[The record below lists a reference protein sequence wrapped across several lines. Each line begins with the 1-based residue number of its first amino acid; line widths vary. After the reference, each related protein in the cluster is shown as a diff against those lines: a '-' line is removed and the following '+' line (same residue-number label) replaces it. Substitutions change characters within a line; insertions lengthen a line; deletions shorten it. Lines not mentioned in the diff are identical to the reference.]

1 MKINS
6 LKTFVQLIDTGSY
19 SITADRIG
27 LTQPAVSM
35 QIKKLEDN
43 FATDL
48 IIKEEGALIL
58 TPAGKAVYG
67 YSKDILDKWEKL
79 VFEVENKKHKYYK
92 NIAIGAS
99 TIPSEYILP
108 DILAELSKDRPEI
121 KSSIEV
127 GDSAEMIELLDQ
139 KEVDLILVGYKPTST
154 KFEIIEIVEDQLK
167 LIIPLEHPLAE
178 RDVVKMINL
187 TEENFLI
194 REIGSGTRKAMLS
207 GFKRANLN
215 INDLNIKCQ
224 LGSTEA
230 VISAVQSGL
239 GISFVSEF
247 ASSKAQQCGRIRE
260 ISVEDINLIRKFYLA
275 YNKNKKDD
283 ELIKKFIIICKK
295 MVNYG

>member
-6 LKTFVQLIDTGSY
+6 LRTFVQLIDTGSY
-19 SITADRIG
+19 SIAADRIG

-58 TPAGKAVYG
+58 TPAGKAVYD

-79 VFEVENKKHKYYK
+79 VFEVENKKNKHYK
-92 NIAIGAS
+92 NIIIGAS

-108 DILAELSKDRPEI
+108 DILAELSKNRPEI

-127 GDSAEMIELLDQ
+127 GDSAEMIELLEK
-139 KEVDLILVGYKPTST
+139 KEVDLILVGYKPTSS
-154 KFEIIEIVEDQLK
+154 KFEIIEVVEDKVK
-167 LIIPLEHPLAE
+167 LIIPLEHSLAE
-178 RDVVKMINL
+178 RDVVKLINL
-187 TEENFLI
+187 KEEDIVI
-194 REIGSGTRKAMLS
+194 RETGSGTRKAMLS
-207 GFKRANLN
+207 VFKRANLN
-215 INDLNIKCQ
+215 INDLNIKCK

-230 VISAVQSGL
+230 VISAVQAGL
-239 GISFVSEF
+239 GISFVSKF
-247 ASSKAQQCGRIRE
+247 ASSKAQKCGRIRE
-260 ISVEDINLIRKFYLA
+260 ISVEDVNLTRKFYLA

-283 ELIKKFIIICKK
+283 ELIKKLISICKK
-295 MVNYG
+295 MVNLV